1 MQNSIIKLSIRNQT
15 SNKISITK
23 PAVTKKILE
32 LVKRKEGEG
41 ISFLSVE

>member
-23 PAVTKKILE
+23 PAVTNKFLQ
-32 LVKRKEGEG
+32 LVKRKEGEEMTHN
-41 ISFLSVE
+41 SV